1 MPRHDPYTMEVDK
14 GRNYYNCGKFGHIAR
29 NCRNWKIMEQE
40 KILKYE
46 NNLNNLNEEE
56 SLVVLN

>member
-1 MPRHDPYTMEVDK
+1 MLRHDLYTMEVDK
-14 GRNYYNCGKFGHIAR
+14 GRNYYNCGKFGHIAK
-29 NCRNWKIMEQE
+29 NCRNWKIMGQE

>member
-14 GRNYYNCGKFGHIAR
+14 GRNCYNCGKFGLIAR
-29 NCRNWKIMEQE
+29 NCRNWKIMGQE

>member
-1 MPRHDPYTMEVDK
+1 MEVDK
-14 GRNYYNCGKFGHIAR
+14 GRNCYNCGKFGHIAR